1 MAKMFYS
8 IEEAAQ
14 RLGKTPDQVKEMA
27 TSGQLQEFKDRDKLM
42 FKREQVDLLSGG
54 AKGDSQG
61 FIPLAGSEGSSMGLQ
76 LDDSGGGSGAG
87 AGAKSGSKSGSG
99 HIELDDPA
107 AKEKSGISI
116 FDTESTEEGDPSAVT
131 RITETRAGG
140 EGLTLESVGSGS
152 GLLDL
157 TREGDD
163 TSLGADL
170 LEDVYKPDEDGP
182 AGGSET
188 QGASGL
194 FETTAA
200 PSDVAAAAA
209 AAGMTPI
216 GMIAAEPYDGV
227 WSGITGGISLAAA
240 LVILA
245 TLIVVFMGLM
255 NADNPIAM
263 AVGANVW
270 MYVGIGA
277 VVMAI
282 FAGIGFALGRR
293 G

>member
-1 MAKMFYS
+1 
-8 IEEAAQ
+8 
-14 RLGKTPDQVKEMA
+14 
-27 TSGQLQEFKDRDKLM
+27 
-42 FKREQVDLLSGG
+42 
-54 AKGDSQG
+54 
-61 FIPLAGSEGSSMGLQ
+61 
-76 LDDSGGGSGAG
+76 
-87 AGAKSGSKSGSG
+87 
-99 HIELDDPA
+99 
-107 AKEKSGISI
+107 
-116 FDTESTEEGDPSAVT
+116 
-131 RITETRAGG
+131 
-140 EGLTLESVGSGS
+140 
-152 GLLDL
+152 
-157 TREGDD
+157 
-163 TSLGADL
+163 
-170 LEDVYKPDEDGP
+170 
-182 AGGSET
+182 
-188 QGASGL
+188 
-194 FETTAA
+194 
-200 PSDVAAAAA
+200 
-209 AAGMTPI
+209 MTPI

>member
-8 IEEAAQ
+8 LDEAAQ
-14 RLGKTPDQVKEMA
+14 KLGKTAAQVQQMA
-27 TSGQLQEFKDRDKLM
+27 ASGQLQEFKDRDKLM

-54 AKGDSQG
+54 GSKGDSAG
-61 FIPLAGSEGSSMGLQ
+61 FIPLAGNEGSSMGLA
-76 LDDSGGGSGAG
+76 LDDSGGSKGGS
-87 AGAKSGSKSGSG
+87 SKSGSG

-107 AKEKSGISI
+107 SKEKSGISI

-131 RITETRAGG
+131 RITETRGG
-140 EGLTLESVGSGS
+140 DELTLESVGSGS

-170 LEDVYKPDEDGP
+170 MEDVYKPDEDGGS
-182 AGGSET
+182 AGST

-209 AAGMTPI
+209 AAGMAPI
-216 GMIAAEPYDGV
+216 GMIAAEPYDGAG
-227 WSGITGGISLAAA
+227 SGFGGGIALGAAA
-240 LVILA
+240 VILV
-245 TLIVVFMGLM
+245 TLVSVLLGLM
-255 NADNPIAM
+255 NADNPIATM
-263 AVGANVW
+263 VASNLW
-270 MYVGIGA
+270 MYIGIGA
-277 VVMAI
+277 VAI
-282 FAGIGFALGRR
+282 VIFGVIGWVVGRK

>member
-8 IEEAAQ
+8 LEEAAQ
-14 RLGKTPDQVKEMA
+14 RLGKSQAEVQQMA
-27 TSGQLQEFKDRDKLM
+27 SSGQLQEFKDRDKLM
-42 FKREQVDLLSGG
+42 FKREQVDLLAGG
-54 AKGDSQG
+54 TGKGDSAG
-61 FIPLAGSEGSSMGLQ
+61 YIPLADNAGSSIGLA
-76 LDDSGGGSGAG
+76 LDDSGSGSKA
-87 AGAKSGSKSGSG
+87 GSKSGSG

-140 EGLTLESVGSGS
+140 DELTLESVGSGS

-157 TREGDD
+157 TREADD

-170 LEDVYKPDEDGP
+170 LEDVYKPDET
-182 AGGSET
+182 GSET

-209 AAGMTPI
+209 AAGMPVI
-216 GMIAAEPYDGV
+216 GMVAVEPYDGT
-227 WSGITGGISLAAA
+227 WSGIAGGLALGAVLCIVAA
-240 LVILA
+240 LITVL
-245 TLIVVFMGLM
+245 LGLM

-263 AVGANVW
+263 AVGQNVG
-270 MYVGIGA
+270 MYAAIGF
-277 VVMAI
+277 VVMLI
-282 FAGIGFALGRR
+282 FAGIGLVLGKRS
-293 G
+293 